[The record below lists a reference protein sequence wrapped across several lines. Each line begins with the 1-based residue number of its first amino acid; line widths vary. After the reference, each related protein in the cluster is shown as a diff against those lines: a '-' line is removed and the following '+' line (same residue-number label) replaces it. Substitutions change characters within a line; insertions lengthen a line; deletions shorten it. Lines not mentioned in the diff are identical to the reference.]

1 MCTYF
6 VYNKS
11 SIIRKY
17 LDKLLSL
24 QTTTVDF
31 KKLTAAD
38 FQLESN
44 QFSKIIALTVSE
56 SYILDQQIFYK
67 TSLLTCKVSLWI
79 SGLFFLN
86 FYPPL

>member
-1 MCTYF
+1 M
-6 VYNKS
+6 
-11 SIIRKY
+11 
-17 LDKLLSL
+17 
-24 QTTTVDF
+24 DF
-31 KKLTAAD
+31 KKLTAVD